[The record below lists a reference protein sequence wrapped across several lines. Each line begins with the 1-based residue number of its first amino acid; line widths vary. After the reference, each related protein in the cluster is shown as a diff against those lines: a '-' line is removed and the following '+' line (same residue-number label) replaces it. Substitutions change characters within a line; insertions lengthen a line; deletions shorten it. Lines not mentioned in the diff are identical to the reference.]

1 MKQIW
6 MKSIKVSRNP
16 VSGLLDWSDQKANR
30 LFLLLFEEKTVRTRH
45 TGYFPPNAEIKDYN
59 IMIDNRT
66 FFGHLVKNYIRA
78 YDNIWKTATGQRGDY
93 RIGCLLHYRCFKE
106 NYKLISINLSK

>member
-1 MKQIW
+1 MKQLW

-78 YDNIWKTATGQRGDY
+78 YDNIERPPQAKEVIIELGACYITDASKKTTSWFQ
-93 RIGCLLHYRCFKE
+93 
-106 NYKLISINLSK
+106 